1 MKTPTVLTLLLLL
14 SAIPAF
20 AQKVYVDYDN
30 ATAFSEY
37 NTFKY
42 VETQE
47 DLRDFSKTSHDLVVR
62 ELHRYLAEGGFT
74 EVDENP
80 DIYIA
85 YYTADRWDLDLA
97 LSDLRYG
104 YGSNFDFGDYWEG
117 GVGTR
122 TPNSFKFRQ
131 GTLIVDA
138 WDSGNHELVWRGIAT
153 AALSSNPDKNDKKIE
168 KALKKIMK
176 KWDEAKGYRVRA
188 IREMKAEEKGQDN

>member
-1 MKTPTVLTLLLLL
+1 MKIRTILALLVIL
-14 SAIPAF
+14 SAVPAL

-37 NTFKY
+37 NTYKY

-47 DLRDFSKTSHDLVVR
+47 DLRDYSQTSHDLVVR
-62 ELHRYLAEGGFT
+62 ELHRYLAEGSFT
-74 EVDENP
+74 EVEDDP

-97 LSDLRYG
+97 MSDLRYG

-122 TPNSFKFRQ
+122 TPNSFKFR
-131 GTLIVDA
+131 
-138 WDSGNHELVWRGIAT
+138 
-153 AALSSNPDKNDKKIE
+153 
-168 KALKKIMK
+168 
-176 KWDEAKGYRVRA
+176 
-188 IREMKAEEKGQDN
+188 